1 MTIVILCKYMQIQT
15 VSKSKFKAKALEYFR
30 LVESKNQSFMITHN
44 NTPVA
49 KVVPIKAEELSTE
62 DIFKKLG
69 DAITYIGDIE
79 SPVGVDDWK
88 ALK

>member
-1 MTIVILCKYMQIQT
+1 MQIIT

-30 LVESKNQSFMITHN
+30 LVESKKQSFTITHN

-49 KVVPIKAEELSTE
+49 KVVPIKTEKLSTD

-69 DAITYIGDIE
+69 EAITYIGDIE
-79 SPVGVDDWK
+79 SPIGVDDWEV
-88 ALK
+88 LK